1 MLDRPLRVAAT
12 QMKAE
17 VGNVPGNLAKA
28 EALASE
34 AFDRGAEWVIL
45 PEFFT
50 SAMAFHSKMLEAAR
64 PFDGEPLQLIVS
76 LAKQHSGVVGGSFI
90 ATRRDNAYNTFAL
103 AFPDGSVTF
112 HDKDQPT
119 MWENCYYIGGRDDG
133 VLDTPAGPVGAA
145 LCWEMIRTRTARR
158 LLGKVNLVVAGSC
171 WWDLPDDASPHREP
185 LRARNLALLTET
197 PARLARILAVPIIH
211 ASHCGEFEG
220 RVLRD
225 FAIHEEQ
232 VYKSRYLG
240 EAQIVD
246 GHGTLLARRTR
257 EEGEGVIIA
266 QITPGP
272 VDADRDPIPDRF
284 WIPELWEPL
293 LRAWEKEN
301 ALGQY
306 YYQKL
311 HPARRYLK
319 SIIERESGTGH
330 EQ

>member
-1 MLDRPLRVAAT
+1 MNAT
-12 QMKAE
+12 MGD
-17 VGNVPGNLAKA
+17 VSGNLAKA
-28 EALASE
+28 EALVRE
-34 AFDRGAEWVIL
+34 AFHRGAEWVIL

-50 SAMAFHSKMLEAAR
+50 SAMAYHSKILEAGR
-64 PFDGEPLQLIVS
+64 PLHGEPLQLLIS

-90 ATRRDNAYNTFAL
+90 ATRGDNAYNTFAL
-103 AFPDGSVTF
+103 AFPDGSVFF

-119 MWENCYYIGGRDDG
+119 MWENCYYIGGSDDG

-158 LLGKVNLVVAGSC
+158 LLGKVNLVLGGSC
-171 WWDLPDDASPHREP
+171 WWDLPDDAPPNREP
-185 LRARNLALLTET
+185 LRARNLALLTEA
-197 PARLARILAVPIIH
+197 PARLARMLGVPVIH

-220 RVLRD
+220 RALRD
-225 FAIHEEQ
+225 FTIHEER

-246 GHGTLLARRTR
+246 GHGTVLARRTR
-257 EEGEGVIIA
+257 EEGEGVIA
-266 QITPGP
+266 AEITPGP
-272 VDADRDPIPDRF
+272 VEGDRDPVPDRF

-293 LRAWEKEN
+293 LKAWEKED

-311 HPARRYLK
+311 QPARRYFK
-319 SIIERESGTGH
+319 SITERESGTGS
-330 EQ
+330 EG

>member
-1 MLDRPLRVAAT
+1 MN
-12 QMKAE
+12 AE
-17 VGNVPGNLAKA
+17 VGDVAGNLAKA
-28 EALASE
+28 ESLVRE

-90 ATRRDNAYNTFAL
+90 ATRGGNAYNTFAL
-103 AFPDGSVTF
+103 AFPDGSVCF

-119 MWENCYYIGGRDDG
+119 MWENCYYIGGSDDG

-145 LCWEMIRTRTARR
+145 LCWEMIRSRTARR
-158 LLGKVNLVVAGSC
+158 LVGKVNLVVGGSC
-171 WWDLPDDASPHREP
+171 WWDLPDDAPPHRAQ
-185 LRARNLALLTET
+185 LGARNLALLTET
-197 PARLARILAVPIIH
+197 PARLARMLGVPVIH
-211 ASHCGEFEG
+211 ASHCGDFEG
-220 RVLRD
+220 RALLD
-225 FAIHEEQ
+225 FAIHEERA
-232 VYKSRYLG
+232 YRSRYLG

-246 GHGTLLARRTR
+246 GQGTVLSRRTR
-257 EEGEGVIIA
+257 EEGEGVIVA
-266 QITPGP
+266 EITPGP
-272 VDADRDPIPDRF
+272 VEGDRDPIPVSF

-301 ALGQY
+301 ALGQS

-311 HPARRYLK
+311 HPARPYFK
-319 SIIERESGTGH
+319 WITER
-330 EQ
+330 

>member
-1 MLDRPLRVAAT
+1 MNAELGDVA
-12 QMKAE
+12 
-17 VGNVPGNLAKA
+17 GNLEKA
-28 EALASE
+28 EALVRE

-90 ATRRDNAYNTFAL
+90 ATRGGNAYNTFAL
-103 AFPDGSVTF
+103 AFPDGSVCF

-119 MWENCYYIGGRDDG
+119 MWENCYYIGGSDDG

-145 LCWEMIRTRTARR
+145 LCWEMIRSRTARR
-158 LLGKVNLVVAGSC
+158 LVGKVNLVVGGSC
-171 WWDLPDDASPHREP
+171 WWDLPDDAPTHRAQ
-185 LRARNLALLTET
+185 LGARNLALLTET
-197 PARLARILAVPIIH
+197 TAKLAKMLGVPVIH
-211 ASHCGEFEG
+211 ASHCGDFEG
-220 RVLRD
+220 RALLD
-225 FAIHEEQ
+225 FAIHEERA
-232 VYKSRYLG
+232 YRSRYLG

-246 GHGTLLARRTR
+246 GQGTVLSRRTR
-257 EEGEGVIIA
+257 EEGEGVIVA
-266 QITPGP
+266 EITPGP
-272 VDADRDPIPDRF
+272 VEGDRDPIPVSF

-301 ALGQY
+301 ALGQS

-311 HPARRYLK
+311 HPARPYFK
-319 SIIERESGTGH
+319 WITER
-330 EQ
+330 